1 VVHVVG
7 ELGRAG
13 AWALSIHLPTAEK
26 QTDARRSLG
35 SLSLRAAF
43 RYYKYSSYLWQ
54 NSNSNS
60 QTTMLSQSGVW
71 CLCSILLLLTSL
83 ANASLFSPFLSVL
96 EWSQE
101 TSSNETIHEL
111 PKRALDPTSCPTGYK
126 NCAGIG
132 APGLCCANSAI
143 CSPDQAG
150 HVACCPSGAVCT
162 GSISSIITSGVIA
175 PGGSVAST
183 TAAASQPLTASV
195 SSSRTTPTSGGGLI
209 IASGLSA
216 SGTSPATTTIGSGS
230 AATTGGGFIIV
241 GTSTAATLGSGAER
255 NLHTVCVPA
264 FCFPCG

>member
-1 VVHVVG
+1 
-7 ELGRAG
+7 
-13 AWALSIHLPTAEK
+13 
-26 QTDARRSLG
+26 
-35 SLSLRAAF
+35 
-43 RYYKYSSYLWQ
+43 
-54 NSNSNS
+54 
-60 QTTMLSQSGVW
+60 MLSQFRVW

-183 TAAASQPLTASV
+183 TAAASQPLTASA

-209 IASGLSA
+209 VASGLSA